1 MELQYN
7 RFKMNIQQRINSL
20 QPYVVQI
27 RFVNGTSV
35 VDTVFKQGWR
45 VPQSSVIQS
54 VKGDDEATNY
64 HMFFTEK
71 EELGIDDILD
81 YIEQV
86 IEINVERE
94 KKYELL
100 KVKTEE
106 LKELFK
112 KNPLNKLQNMKFV
125 LGGESLVPETMPED
139 FDEIS
144 MEDIDDE
151 IPQREIEEPVNNV
164 RQAPQTK
171 PRVEE
176 PVVRIRN
183 QEVELPPKGEK
194 IEVESFD
201 EPIMV
206 CKCGPDDVCP
216 ICVEEKMGA
225 E

>member
-1 MELQYN
+1 
-7 RFKMNIQQRINSL
+7 MNIQQRINSL

-45 VPQSSVIQS
+45 VPQSTVIQS
-54 VKGDDEATNY
+54 VKGDDESTNY
-64 HMFFTEK
+64 HMFYTEK
-71 EELGIDDILD
+71 EELGIDDVLD

-125 LGGESLVPETMPED
+125 LGGESLVPDTMPED

-144 MEDIDDE
+144 MDDVDDE
-151 IPQREIEEPVNNV
+151 VGETYVEEPIRNN
-164 RQAPQTK
+164 RQTNHSNVE
-171 PRVEE
+171 VEE

-183 QEVELPPKGEK
+183 QEVELPPRGQK
-194 IEVESFD
+194 IEVEDFS
-201 EPIMV
+201 EPVTV
-206 CKCGPDDVCP
+206 CKCGPDDMCP
-216 ICVEEKMGA
+216 ICIDEKMDA